1 MDGELRTSLQ
11 EQHPEFS
18 SDEIELLLC
27 CHFSSEICAK
37 LASSSDWIQD
47 PSKLLSDL
55 RYLEQ
60 WRSEII
66 SGDPR
71 KFEQFT
77 IHREKFSLF
86 TELRGEVQRI
96 VRELREVQPATRI
109 PVSADR
115 LETLWQNLEAVQ
127 NATDDGSD
135 TTQTAAY
142 TVWRLLKDEII
153 SLEGFC
159 RLFCGETLLRAQIL
173 PFGLHRCDVPN
184 WLKRKGYEDPVEIRE
199 VYSPVMEALMAAAPN
214 AVSDTKKEHLKQSG
228 HDTKNA
234 PTKIRDVIDS
244 IGLTIEHWTLKELKK
259 QGYKE

>member
-115 LETLWQNLEAVQ
+115 LETLWHNLETVEF
-127 NATDDGSD
+127 GSD
-135 TTQTAAY
+135 DHSDAIQTSAY
-142 TVWRLLKDEII
+142 NVWRILKDEIETMKVFCQLVPKSYASGTQKQNSKKNNHAWDANAKRMATRYI
-153 SLEGFC
+153 AACKKAGKKLNRLDFIAEELASNADDFPDAREASTINQSLKINAADWKP
-159 RLFCGETLLRAQIL
+159 RL
-173 PFGLHRCDVPN
+173 D
-184 WLKRKGYEDPVEIRE
+184 K
-199 VYSPVMEALMAAAPN
+199 ALGKMT
-214 AVSDTKKEHLKQSG
+214 D
-228 HDTKNA
+228 
-234 PTKIRDVIDS
+234 
-244 IGLTIEHWTLKELKK
+244 IE
-259 QGYKE
+259 